1 MSIEER
7 LERLERL
14 LREVLERLDKLE
26 KTVAGEE
33 AETVRNAARLVASSI
48 APAAVALEAARRLI
62 EAVKRAGSLDPISR
76 SIVEALSTCE
86 DLTTMEIT
94 RRVRRIRG
102 TASRRIIAS
111 RLEMLERRRVV
122 ERIQGSR
129 PRYRLVLCRE
139 EATGVDSGG
148 GQATKDHI

>member
-7 LERLERL
+7 LERLEQL
-14 LREVLERLDKLE
+14 LQEVLERLDRLE

-62 EAVKRAGSLDPISR
+62 EAIRRAGSLDPISR

-86 DLTTMEIT
+86 DLTTTEIT

-102 TASRRIIAS
+102 TASRRIVAS

-122 ERIQGSR
+122 EKVAGPR
-129 PRYRLVLCRE
+129 PRYRLVLCSE
-139 EATGVDSGG
+139 EATNMDNSSG
-148 GQATKDHI
+148 

>member
-7 LERLERL
+7 LERLEHL
-14 LREVLERLDKLE
+14 LQEVLERLDKLE
-26 KTVAGEE
+26 KTVAGDE

-48 APAAVALEAARRLI
+48 APAAVALEAARRLV
-62 EAVKRAGSLDPISR
+62 EAIRRAGSLDPISR

-86 DLTTMEIT
+86 DLTTTEIT

-102 TASRRIIAS
+102 TASRRIVAS

-122 ERIQGSR
+122 EKVPGPR
-129 PRYRLVLCRE
+129 PRYRLVLCSE
-139 EATGVDSGG
+139 EAANPDNSSG
-148 GQATKDHI
+148 